1 MRPRGARTGRRKTLL
16 TDDLLWA
23 WHAPHPTA
31 DRTQDNRLRTHDTAV
46 RASTVACRHHP
57 ARPYWALLM
66 WKDKGLSQLWWVQAI
81 GRPENPPW
89 QRCCPV
95 DAGDLIWPEGVVH
108 PPRAVNFSPAGARL
122 DSPAHHLL
130 NQAGGSVHTCWVNG
144 SLGKC
149 LRPL

>member
-31 DRTQDNRLRTHDTAV
+31 DRTQDNRLRTHETAV

-66 WKDKGLSQLWWVQAI
+66 WKDKGLSQLWSVQWGDPKTPHGNAAV
-81 GRPENPPW
+81 PW
-89 QRCCPV
+89 MPV
-95 DAGDLIWPEGVVH
+95 IWPEGVVH

-130 NQAGGSVHTCWVNG
+130 NQAGGSVHACWVNG
-144 SLGKC
+144 SLGKW